1 MKLSI
6 IIVNYDTGPL
16 TAACIESILRQE
28 LPFSFEIIVI
38 DNASH
43 DESASHLTSDFPEI
57 TVLANDKNVGLAAGV
72 NRGLAAAKGDYYLI
86 LNPDIIVL
94 PKALETLV
102 SFLQKHKDVGM
113 VGGQLISPNGE
124 IQDSCYRFYT
134 PLTVIYRRTW
144 LGKTRRG
151 RQDVA
156 RLLMKDFD
164 HRSVRDVDWL
174 MGACLLVRGAAVR
187 EVGGMDERFFLYFE
201 DVDWC
206 RRFWEAGWRISYVP
220 QAQFSHYHQRS
231 SEQRGIFRLL
241 SNWILR
247 EHIKSAFKY
256 FSKHRGKVLPRQET
270 LGGQL

>member
-6 IIVNYDTGPL
+6 IIVNYNTGPL
-16 TAACIESILRQE
+16 TAACITSILQQE
-28 LPFSFEIIVI
+28 LPFGFEIIVV
-38 DNASH
+38 DNASR
-43 DESASHLTSDFPEI
+43 DESVSHLQSDFPEI
-57 TVLANDKNVGLAAGV
+57 NVLANDQNAGLAAGV
-72 NRGLAAAKGDYYLI
+72 NKGLSIASGTYFLI

-94 PKALETLV
+94 PGALEKLIEYLATE
-102 SFLQKHKDVGM
+102 KEVGM

-124 IQDSCYRFYT
+124 IQDSCYRFYA

-151 RQDVA
+151 NKDVA

-164 HRSVRDVDWL
+164 HRSTRDVDWL
-174 MGACLLVRGAAVR
+174 MGACLLVRAKAVR

-206 RRFWEAGWRISYVP
+206 RRFWEAGWRITYVP
-220 QAQFSHYHQRS
+220 AAQFSHYHQRS
-231 SEQRGIFRLL
+231 SEQRGVWRLFT
-241 SNWILR
+241 NWILR

-256 FSKHRGKVLPRQET
+256 FWKHRGKPLPRQEAPA
-270 LGGQL
+270 GEI